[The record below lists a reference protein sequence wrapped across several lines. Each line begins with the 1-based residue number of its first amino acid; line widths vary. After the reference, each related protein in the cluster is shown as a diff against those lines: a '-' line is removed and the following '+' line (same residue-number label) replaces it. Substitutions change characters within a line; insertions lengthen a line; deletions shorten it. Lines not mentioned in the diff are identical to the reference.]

1 MAIADKELIFTFA
14 LTPSPALFQV
24 IRLEGH
30 EAISQPF
37 EFQLTLVSDQGDIDL
52 DAALQA
58 TATLTIRSR
67 DAARTTPYHGMLA
80 SIEQLG
86 CVDQAYFYQVTLVP
100 RLWKASLNQLNEVYL
115 NEQTVP
121 QLIPQILQRNNL
133 RGPDVRLL
141 LKNPQ
146 AYRERSFICQF
157 QESDFN
163 FLSRWM
169 EQEGLYYYFDH
180 DSSPSGEVLTILDHQ
195 EAQPAAVTTL
205 RYTPPENVQTDR
217 QDSCVT
223 AFTCRKKQLPGATLV
238 QDFNYRKASLA
249 DDVRHQSR
257 IPQGTQGTYMLY
269 GQNLRTP
276 EHARQ
281 LADICAQAIDAQ
293 GTVYHGSSPATGLRS
308 GYFLEVT
315 HHFRDSCNTRYLI
328 TSVQHRG
335 SQAGVVLAGKNTAYN
350 NSEQGSTYAAEF
362 QAIPADLQYRSPRVT
377 PRPVISGILSAWVD
391 AEGSG
396 KLAEINEFG
405 QYKVQLPYDL
415 SDKPLNKGSSWLRMA
430 SPYAGSSEGMHFP
443 LRRGS
448 EVLLAFNQGDPDQ
461 PVILSAVPNSEHPS
475 IVNRVN
481 QTSNAIRS
489 VSGNYLNMSDR
500 PGKEF
505 FGMYSP
511 VKSSMVY
518 IGTIPQGQSD
528 SQAPSPPN
536 DPMAALSSI

>member
-1 MAIADKELIFTFA
+1 MAIADKELIFTFE
-14 LTPSPALFQV
+14 LSPSSASFQV

-30 EAISQPF
+30 EGISQLF
-37 EFQLTLVSDQGDIDL
+37 EFQLTLVCDQRDIDL

-58 TATLTIRSR
+58 SATLTIRSR
-67 DAARTTPYHGMLA
+67 DATRTAPYHGMLA

-86 CVDQAYFYQVTLVP
+86 CVDQYYFYQATLVP
-100 RLWKASLNQLNEVYL
+100 RLWKAGLNQINEVYL
-115 NEQTVP
+115 DEQTLP
-121 QLIPQILQRNNL
+121 QLIPKILQRNNL
-133 RGPDVRLL
+133 RGPNVRML

-157 QESDFN
+157 QESDLN

-195 EAQPAAVTTL
+195 EAQPATVTTL

-223 AFTCRKKQLPGATLV
+223 AFTCRKTHLPGATLV

-293 GTVYHGSSPATGLRS
+293 GSVYHGSTPATGLRS

-315 HHFRDSCNTRYLI
+315 HHFRESCNARYLI
-328 TSVQHRG
+328 TGVQHRG

-350 NSEQGSTYAAEF
+350 RNEQGSIYTAEF
-362 QAIPADLQYRSPRVT
+362 QAIPAALQYRSARIT
-377 PRPVISGILSAWVD
+377 PRPVISGVLSAWVD

-461 PVILSAVPNSEHPS
+461 PIILAAVPNSEHPS
-475 IVNRVN
+475 IVSRVN

-489 VSGNYLNMSDR
+489 VSGNYLNMSDK
-500 PGKEF
+500 PGQES

-511 VKSSMVY
+511 VKHTMVY
-518 IGTIPQGQSD
+518 IGTIPQAQSE
-528 SQAPSPPN
+528 SQSPSPPV
-536 DPMAALSSI
+536 DPTAALNTL